1 MDEHHRAVGS
11 NPTSSVS
18 PHLLTYFVLPYL
30 ERPSWSMKEF
40 AAYLLSSD
48 SHEDEPYQA
57 HLVQL
62 GVKRSMVYAMKAF
75 AW

>member
-1 MDEHHRAVGS
+1 
-11 NPTSSVS
+11 
-18 PHLLTYFVLPYL
+18 
-30 ERPSWSMKEF
+30 MKEF
-40 AAYLLSSD
+40 ATYLLSSD